1 MKRFT
6 WIEAKA
12 ASVKD
17 DVLSGFTVAIALVPE
32 AVAFAFIAGV
42 SPVVGLYGAFMMG
55 LITSIIG
62 GRPGMISG
70 ATGATAIVMVSL
82 VKIGTDMGGA
92 IITSQKFENDLML
105 FRKDFGG
112 VLGSKNAWPILVYG
126 LSTLIERGRKQH
138 TYIHRINQILDT
150 ARKLL

>member
-55 LITSIIG
+55 IVTAIIG

-70 ATGATAIVMVSL
+70 A
-82 VKIGTDMGGA
+82 KIGRA
-92 IITSQKFENDLML
+92 H
-105 FRKDFGG
+105 
-112 VLGSKNAWPILVYG
+112 V
-126 LSTLIERGRKQH
+126 
-138 TYIHRINQILDT
+138 
-150 ARKLL
+150 